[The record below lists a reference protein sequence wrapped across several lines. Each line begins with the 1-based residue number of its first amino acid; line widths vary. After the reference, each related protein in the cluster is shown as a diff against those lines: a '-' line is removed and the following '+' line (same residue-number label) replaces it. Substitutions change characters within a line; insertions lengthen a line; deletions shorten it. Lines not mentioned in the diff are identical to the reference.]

1 MKGFL
6 RRDLSL
12 LRLGAWFYPVLIV
25 VVFVVSMVFSKSG
38 VANYTVY
45 FLLVFGMESLYSL
58 MTYDG
63 MNGWLPYAAAI
74 PGGRKKMVDARYLLA
89 LCAALVLAGLLGLY
103 TLARGES
110 LTLWVMGFYTGAFLL
125 ILSVTQPIGF
135 RWGYTG
141 SGVRM
146 AITMLTFVMLGLLGG
161 LFSGVLQEARENL
174 ARGLLR
180 GDVNGFF
187 SAFSMA
193 LPLLGLGTLA
203 LSWRLSR
210 HIMEK
215 KEF

>member
-1 MKGFL
+1 MRGFL
-6 RRDLSL
+6 RRDLYL
-12 LRLGAWFYPVLIV
+12 LKLGAWFYPVLV
-25 VVFVVSMVFSKSG
+25 AVAFVVSMIFSKSG

-63 MNGWLPYAAAI
+63 MNGWLSYAAAI
-74 PGGRKKMVDARYLLA
+74 PEGRKSMVDARYLLA
-89 LCAALVLAGLLGLY
+89 LCVALVLAGLLGIY

-110 LTLWVMGFYTGAFLL
+110 LVLWTVGFYTGAFLL
-125 ILSVTQPIGF
+125 ILSVTQPIGC

-141 SGVRM
+141 SGVRV
-146 AITMLTFVMLGLLGG
+146 AITMLTFVMLGVLGG
-161 LFSGVLQEARENL
+161 LFSGVLQSAREDL
-174 ARGLLR
+174 AQGLLR

-187 SAFSMA
+187 GMLSLV
-193 LPLLGLGTLA
+193 LPLVGLGALA

>member
-6 RRDLSL
+6 RRDLCL
-12 LRLGAWFYPVLIV
+12 LKLGAWFYPVLV
-25 VVFVVSMVFSKSG
+25 AVAFVVSMIFSKSG

-45 FLLVFGMESLYSL
+45 FLLAFGMESLYSL

-74 PGGRKKMVDARYLLA
+74 PGGRKHMVDARYFLA
-89 LCAALVLAGLLGLY
+89 LCVALLLAGLLGLY
-103 TLARGES
+103 TLVRGES
-110 LTLWVMGFYTGAFLL
+110 LPLWTMGFYTGAFLL

-141 SGVRM
+141 AGVRL
-146 AITMLTFVMLGLLGG
+146 AITMLAFVMLGLLGG
-161 LFSGVLQEARENL
+161 LFSGVLQEARADL
-174 ARGLLR
+174 AQGALR
-180 GDVNGFF
+180 ADVGGFF
-187 SAFSMA
+187 SVLAGL
-193 LPLLGLGTLA
+193 LPLLGLGALA

-210 HIMEK
+210 RIMEK

>member
-1 MKGFL
+1 MRGFL

-12 LRLGAWFYPVLIV
+12 LRLGAWFYPVLIAV
-25 VVFVVSMVFSKSG
+25 AYAVSVVFSKSG

-89 LCAALVLAGLLGLY
+89 LCVALVLAGLLGLY

-110 LTLWVMGFYTGAFLL
+110 LALWTMGFYTGAFLL

-161 LFSGVLQEARENL
+161 LFSGVLQSAREDL
-174 ARGLLR
+174 AQGTLR
-180 GDVNGFF
+180 ADVGGFF
-187 SAFSMA
+187 SALA
-193 LPLLGLGTLA
+193 WVLPLLGLGTLA

>member
-6 RRDLSL
+6 RRDLFL
-12 LRLGAWFYPVLIV
+12 LRLGAWFYPVLMAV
-25 VVFVVSMVFSKSG
+25 AFVVSMVFSKSG
-38 VANYTVY
+38 MANYTVY

-63 MNGWLPYAAAI
+63 MNGWLSYAAAI
-74 PGGRKKMVDARYLLA
+74 PEGRKSMVDARYLLA
-89 LCAALVLAGLLGLY
+89 LCVALVLAGLLGLY

-110 LTLWVMGFYTGAFLL
+110 LVLWTVGFYTGAFLL

-146 AITMLTFVMLGLLGG
+146 AITMLTFVMLGVLGG
-161 LFSGVLQEARENL
+161 LFSGVLQSAREDL
-174 ARGLLR
+174 AQGLLQ

-187 SAFSMA
+187 SALSLA
-193 LPLLGLGTLA
+193 LPLLGLGALA

-210 HIMEK
+210 HIMGK